1 MKTSWTRARSW
12 LSDSIPFVSMIT
24 TGVIEG
30 RNLLAGRATLQ
41 EALSRGARRI
51 GKAAAY
57 DALGTVTGLGP
68 GMIAVRIAEMR
79 LSGRVALGDLLE
91 SRTEEIRQ
99 LRPLSTGEYG
109 TLPALEGRRVA
120 AT

>member
-1 MKTSWTRARSW
+1 
-12 LSDSIPFVSMIT
+12 
-24 TGVIEG
+24 
-30 RNLLAGRATLQ
+30 
-41 EALSRGARRI
+41 
-51 GKAAAY
+51 
-57 DALGTVTGLGP
+57 
-68 GMIAVRIAEMR
+68 MIAVRIAEMR